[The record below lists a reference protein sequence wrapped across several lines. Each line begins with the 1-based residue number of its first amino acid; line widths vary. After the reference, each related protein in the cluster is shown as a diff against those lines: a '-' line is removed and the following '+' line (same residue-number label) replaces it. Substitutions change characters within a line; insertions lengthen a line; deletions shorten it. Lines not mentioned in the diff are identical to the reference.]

1 MANGAVTEEK
11 TSVFLEAYASTEV
24 NNLEAA
30 KLKLAT
36 SDHEIT
42 TQELAEY
49 FEQRVRTNG
58 VLIELYDARGMSEYE
73 EEVEGMEFQDITPK
87 GKAMHENTWL
97 ENFADK
103 LRNSKSIEE
112 FKSAAVG
119 TSNSKDVAEE
129 LYFVRA
135 HVKHKDH
142 TVDAYHLE
150 RVIAELIGD
159 DNWEKILRREFKLEN
174 RAFLDPLPYFESG
187 F

>member
-1 MANGAVTEEK
+1 MSNGAVTEEK
-11 TSVFLEAYASTEV
+11 TTVFLEAYAATELQS
-24 NNLEAA
+24 LEVAE
-30 KLKLAT
+30 LNLAT
-36 SDHEIT
+36 SDHELT
-42 TQELAEY
+42 PQELAEY
-49 FEQRVRTNG
+49 FEQRVRTNSA
-58 VLIELYDARGMSEYE
+58 LIELYSAREMPEYE
-73 EEVEGMEFQDITPK
+73 KEDGSEFTNTTPK

-97 ENFADK
+97 EYFADK

-112 FKSAAVG
+112 FKSAASG

-129 LYFVRA
+129 LYFARA